1 MAKKTKAER
10 YRIRY
15 QILRDL
21 GYSPQEAKRLQ
32 SHKMDVDDV
41 RLKKDGSIMKYGK
54 DYQEIKQGARF
65 DLYRKESMSIENDTG
80 YSRWG
85 MLTQDKRYNDRTSAL
100 IHRIQKELKCNNKQ
114 AYYLLYY
121 HMTQD
126 TKKSFTQIKKEVM
139 TSEQWEM
146 YARGYTPSKP
156 SKRYRRQRSKEKLKG
171 IPKNERMTFEDM
183 V

>member
-41 RLKKDGSIMKYGK
+41 RLKKDGTIMKYGVDYKEVKQSAVYDMYVK
-54 DYQEIKQGARF
+54 DSLKI
-65 DLYRKESMSIENDTG
+65 DNDTG

-85 MLTQDKRYNDRTSAL
+85 MMTQDKRYKDKTSAMA
-100 IHRIQKELKCNNKQ
+100 HRLQKELKINNKQ

-121 HMTQD
+121 QMTQEPN
-126 TKKSFTQIKKEVM
+126 KSFKQLKKEIM
-139 TSEQWEM
+139 TTEEWEM
-146 YARGYTPSKP
+146 YAKGYTPSK
-156 SKRYRRQRSKEKLKG
+156 KRSRTRKRKGTLKG
-171 IPKNERMTFEDM
+171 IPKNERMTFDDM